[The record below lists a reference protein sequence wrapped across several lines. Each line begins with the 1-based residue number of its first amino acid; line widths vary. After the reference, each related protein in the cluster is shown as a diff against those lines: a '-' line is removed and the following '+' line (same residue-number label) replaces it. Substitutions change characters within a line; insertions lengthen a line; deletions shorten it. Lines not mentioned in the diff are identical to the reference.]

1 MSPQIA
7 DICSSFQLASSSN
20 KQQSHEISTRKQDG
34 LIWPHPSTHLVSL
47 KALRGAD
54 QAHLHQ
60 AIEVLEQAQ
69 KVVSDGF
76 FGVVADGGFV

>member
-1 MSPQIA
+1 MKSLPHL
-7 DICSSFQLASSSN
+7 F
-20 KQQSHEISTRKQDG
+20 SHYWKQDG
-34 LIWPHPSTHLVSL
+34 LIWPHPLVSL

-69 KVVSDGF
+69 KVILDGF
-76 FGVVADGGFV
+76 FGVVADGGPVQLLWLIVVLDCF